1 MGRAAPPV
9 RLCYRL
15 TTGPETTPTA
25 DHQRRLFFWLRQ
37 ETGVDHTSFHRRERR
52 FRKIRPVGA
61 SNEDLRQPPKTAK
74 CRKPIS
80 IKDVAFRT
88 SFGLGPEKTEN
99 QGVNRERMAGGWG
112 ESMVH
117 RGALE
122 RCETG
127 ANPLE
132 TRGKRKP
139 VTPENDPR
147 ETGLS
152 FLNGGANS
160 SRPQFSLRPRSAP

>member
-1 MGRAAPPV
+1 V
-9 RLCYRL
+9 
-15 TTGPETTPTA
+15 
-25 DHQRRLFFWLRQ
+25 
-37 ETGVDHTSFHRRERR
+37 
-52 FRKIRPVGA
+52 A
-61 SNEDLRQPPKTAK
+61 SNNDQRQPPKTANS
-74 CRKPIS
+74 RKPIS

-88 SFGLGPEKTEN
+88 NFGLGPEKTEN
-99 QGVNRERMAGGWG
+99 QGANRERMAGRWG
-112 ESMVH
+112 KSTVW

-122 RCETG
+122 GCETG

-152 FLNGGANS
+152 FLNGGAAGVE
-160 SRPQFSLRPRSAP
+160 PKA

>member
-1 MGRAAPPV
+1 MAI
-9 RLCYRL
+9 
-15 TTGPETTPTA
+15 
-25 DHQRRLFFWLRQ
+25 
-37 ETGVDHTSFHRRERR
+37 S
-52 FRKIRPVGA
+52 
-61 SNEDLRQPPKTAK
+61 
-74 CRKPIS
+74 RKPLS
-80 IKDVAFRT
+80 IRDVAFRT

-99 QGVNRERMAGGWG
+99 QGPNRERKAGRWG
-112 ESMVH
+112 ESMVR
-117 RGALE
+117 RGASE

-152 FLNGGANS
+152 FLNGGGNDDLPQNS
-160 SRPQFSLRPRSAP
+160 LKARAPRNSLIINAEVISYNHFPSTRPEKRFSPLISRHRTRVTGLQ